1 MEQHIREDKQRLREL
16 EAKEREGILDS
27 LLPMLNKCFRRSKLT
42 HAGPVHEYA
51 CINRLPM
58 VRSSKASVHLNQYQL
73 PAIHFIIA
81 PGQFAPYE
89 DCEEPGGL
97 EPVFWFE
104 TIFTGELPDKYKN
117 GAYNGIHAVEWVEV
131 DRSEFIAAMDERF
144 REFKANLFSPTT
156 PAW

>member
-1 MEQHIREDKQRLREL
+1 
-16 EAKEREGILDS
+16 
-27 LLPMLNKCFRRSKLT
+27 MLNKCFRRTRKT

-58 VRSSKASVHLNQYQL
+58 VRTARGGISFNRYQL
-73 PAIHFIIA
+73 PAIHFMIA

-97 EPVFWFE
+97 EPVFWFD
-104 TIFTGELPDKYKN
+104 TLFTGELPDEYKG
-117 GAYNGIHAVEWVEV
+117 GACNSTRSVEWVEV
-131 DRSEFIAAMDERF
+131 DRSEFIAAMEERF